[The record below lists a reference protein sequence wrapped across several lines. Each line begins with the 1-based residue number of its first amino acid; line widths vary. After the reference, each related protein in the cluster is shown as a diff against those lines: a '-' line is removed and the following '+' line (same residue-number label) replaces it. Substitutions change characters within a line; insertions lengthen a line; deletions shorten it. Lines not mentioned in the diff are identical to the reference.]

1 MEDFDLNDFDFG
13 EFENTAG
20 NVVDLNKPLEKTP
33 DIGDIITTLRK
44 RSMVVFFVVDISGS
58 MRGARIGAVNDAIRN
73 VLPELKK
80 KEKGNTAAEIKIAIL
95 EFSTNAR
102 WKTPEPQ
109 SLSNFNY
116 EDITE
121 VYGCTNFG
129 TAFHELNE
137 KLSKNEFLNS
147 SAGAYTPLIILLT
160 DGKPSDIMMYHEE
173 LELLKRNKWFKYAT
187 RAGIAIE
194 EGALSPECKKV
205 LMEFTENEKNVYE
218 AKNTIILAKQI
229 QLVTLVGVDFVT
241 QQGSLQ
247 NSPSTAASSQAAPFN
262 THQSR
267 IDLTR
272 HNNGTSQQTA
282 TTKNNI
288 AFNNNPQSAVP
299 RNSVPT
305 QPTDLPSMPEMT
317 PIQPEPRTN
326 QQSPTLPIGEI
337 DWEND
342 FNF

>member
-1 MEDFDLNDFDFG
+1 MDDFNLDDFDFG
-13 EFENTAG
+13 EFDSVNSG
-20 NVVDLNKPLEKTP
+20 VDLNKPLEQTP
-33 DIGDIITTLRK
+33 NVNDIVTTLRK

-58 MRGARIGAVNDAIRN
+58 MKGARIGAVNDAIRN

-95 EFSTNAR
+95 EFSTKAK
-102 WKTPEPQ
+102 WKTTTPQ
-109 SLSNFNY
+109 SLSDFKY
-116 EDITE
+116 DDITE
-121 VYGCTNFG
+121 VGGCTNFG

-137 KLSKNEFLNS
+137 KLSKDGFLNS
-147 SAGAYTPLIILLT
+147 ASGAYTPLIILLT

-173 LELLKRNKWFKYAT
+173 LDILKRNKWFKYAT

-205 LMEFTENEKNVYE
+205 LMEFTENENNVYE
-218 AKNTIILAKQI
+218 AKNTMVLAKQI

-247 NSPSTAASSQAAPFN
+247 NSPSTPVSKPVSAFN
-262 THQSR
+262 TSQSK

-272 HNNGTSQQTA
+272 HRSSVSTQNTQQ
-282 TTKNNI
+282 
-288 AFNNNPQSAVP
+288 NPQPNTAQN
-299 RNSVPT
+299 NS
-305 QPTDLPSMPEMT
+305 QAFEELPQMPEFDSPQPSQT
-317 PIQPEPRTN
+317 P
-326 QQSPTLPIGEI
+326 QQSPTIPLTEI

-342 FNF
+342 FDF